1 MKKVMFSGVMAL
13 LVGTSAAVADDS
25 TTLTTKNYVDSG
37 LRAVYQKAQTAE
49 SAASTASET
58 ATAASDKVDALESV
72 IGDSTDGLVKD
83 VADLQGVVGD
93 STDGLVKDVAD
104 LQDTVGNTALTTT
117 ADTVTGAINELKTT
131 IDTLDN
137 LGTDGL
143 GNNKTYVLK
152 TNASGEGSW
161 SELEVVNTW
170 DPSVLTPQP

>member
-37 LRAVYQKAQTAE
+37 LRAVYNIAKP
-49 SAASTASET
+49 AADAIGNAS
-58 ATAASDKVDALESV
+58 SGLIKDVNDLKDAV
-72 IGDSTDGLVKD
+72 GDSTDGLVKD
-83 VADLQGVVGD
+83 VADLQDTIGD

-137 LGTDGL
+137 LGTENLDG
-143 GNNKTYVLK
+143 NKKYILT
-152 TNASGEGSW
+152 TDANGEGSW
-161 SELEVVNTW
+161 SELEIENTW
-170 DPSVLTPQP
+170 SDSVLTQQP